1 MRKTLK
7 RLLGDPGAAT
17 VKHYYH
23 CIVDVNKLESE
34 MAKLKPEHY
43 VKDGKMHSVG
53 LSDIG
58 VEAVEKAFG
67 TDSPYALDN
76 IEAKLNRRK
85 ASKWGSVYG

>member
-17 VKHYYH
+17 LKHYYRRL
-23 CIVDVNKLESE
+23 VGVNKLESE

-67 TDSPYALDN
+67 INSPYVLDN
-76 IEAKLNRRK
+76 LEAKLNWRK
-85 ASKWGSVYG
+85 ASEWEGVYG